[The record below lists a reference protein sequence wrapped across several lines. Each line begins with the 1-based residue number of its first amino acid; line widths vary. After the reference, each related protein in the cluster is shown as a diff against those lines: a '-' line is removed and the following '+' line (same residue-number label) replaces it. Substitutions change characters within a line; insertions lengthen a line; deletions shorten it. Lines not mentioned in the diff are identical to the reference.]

1 MHKPSFTNMSY
12 TSVNWNEIKH
22 LRFLSFLSN
31 ETLKLLKEQVY
42 RTLRDQEKDIL
53 FEQFMRWQK
62 KENEIML
69 YSDYSSISLDLP
81 TNFDSILQSTLSVD
95 RIDVKV
101 VIPYSILNGW
111 AAISKIEKGHRNVC
125 LLQFGEKVPDIIKD
139 LPEVNSKKSSTGYG
153 IILFNRA
160 DVGSQNGG

>member
-1 MHKPSFTNMSY
+1 MPY

-31 ETLKLLKEQVY
+31 ETLELLKEQVY
-42 RTLRDQEKDIL
+42 RTLRDQEKDDL
-53 FEQFMRWQK
+53 FEQFMRWQR

-81 TNFDSILQSTLSVD
+81 VNFDSILQSTLSVD

-125 LLQFGEKVPDIIKD
+125 LLQFDEKVPDIIKD
-139 LPEVNSKKSSTGYG
+139 LPEVNSKKSSTGYE

-160 DVGSQNGG
+160 DVEPQNGG